1 MERSEEFREALM
13 VQRRHLLEQVA
24 QVEDDLRLLDENV
37 EPETTEEGQE
47 RTIADMLERFD
58 ERERAEL
65 VAIERA
71 LERIDAG
78 TYGVCLACGEPIPI
92 ARQRAL
98 PTAVTCVSCAA
109 FRESMEPS

>member
-1 MERSEEFREALM
+1 MERSDEFRETLL

-24 QVEDDLRLLDENV
+24 QLEDDLRLLDENV

-65 VAIERA
+65 AAIERA

-78 TYGVCLACGEPIPI
+78 TYGVCLACGEPIPL

-98 PTAVTCVSCAA
+98 PTAVTCVPCAA

>member
-1 MERSEEFREALM
+1 MERSDEFREALL

-24 QVEDDLRLLDENV
+24 QLEDDLRLLDETV

-65 VAIERA
+65 AAIERA

-78 TYGVCLACGEPIPI
+78 TYGVCLACGEPIPL

-98 PTAVTCVSCAA
+98 PTAVTCVPCAA